1 MLCSLPSVAAVT
13 FLQTNLWSS
22 INYPLQ
28 AAFTYAGLAECSTV
42 VTPVGSPA
50 GLDIYRYDQGL
61 FLFLQYTLYCW
72 MSSPENVTSE
82 SMTHAGKN
90 IQLSPAVTFFF
101 SPYICCELT
110 WNRNE
115 FRLFFFFFNRTHN
128 TLERKITTIWSWT
141 QQVLHGLI
149 LFNLEP
155 KSQRY
160 EEGKVGPVILPCT
173 NKALRPHVI
182 AIYPPKPMSAS
193 DQKFRPNKVAAP
205 EVKLH

>member
-1 MLCSLPSVAAVT
+1 VLCSLPSVAAVT

-115 FRLFFFFFNRTHN
+115 FRLFFFFLIELITH
-128 TLERKITTIWSWT
+128 LREKLQQYEVERSKSFMAWYFS
-141 QQVLHGLI
+141 I
-149 LFNLEP
+149 LNQSHKGTKKE
-155 KSQRY
+155 R
-160 EEGKVGPVILPCT
+160 
-173 NKALRPHVI
+173 
-182 AIYPPKPMSAS
+182 
-193 DQKFRPNKVAAP
+193 
-205 EVKLH
+205 